1 MTKGKNKQSKKIISL
16 NMKSTE
22 LNTKLLDNYFGL
34 IRNLSPEIK
43 INLIEK
49 IAKTLKENIS
59 SHKTSIDDAFG
70 AWQSDKSADEIISEL
85 RKNRNFN
92 REIEQL

>member
-1 MTKGKNKQSKKIISL
+1 
-16 NMKSTE
+16 MKTTE

-59 SHKTSIDDAFG
+59 NNRTSINDAFG
-70 AWQSDKSADEIISEL
+70 GWKSNKSADDIIAEL
-85 RKNRNFN
+85 KENRNFN
-92 REIEQL
+92 RQIEQL

>member
-1 MTKGKNKQSKKIISL
+1 
-16 NMKSTE
+16 MKSTE
-22 LNTKLLDNYFGL
+22 LNTKLLENYFGL

-49 IAKTLKENIS
+49 IAKNLEGNIS
-59 SHKTSIDDAFG
+59 NNKTSIYDAFG
-70 AWQSDKSADEIISEL
+70 GWKSNKSADDIISEL
-85 RKNRNFN
+85 RENRNFN

>member
-1 MTKGKNKQSKKIISL
+1 MKTK
-16 NMKSTE
+16 E
-22 LNTKLLDNYFGL
+22 LNTKLLENYFGL

-59 SHKTSIDDAFG
+59 SNKTSINDAFG
-70 AWQSDKSADEIISEL
+70 GWKSDKSADEIISEI
-85 RKNRNFN
+85 RENRNFN
-92 REIEQL
+92 RQIEQL